1 MAYLSL
7 SPLSAAL
14 YTVLHVAGM
23 TALVGSRIYDDVP
36 RNPVYPFVWFE
47 VGEPRDARGFGRG
60 GMPEVAIRVHAFTQ
74 YQGEKQGQ
82 TIIAKAIE
90 LLRDVSL
97 TVTGY
102 EQAGQVFYDET
113 VPLRDQEIEGVKV
126 QEIVAVFRTYLK
138 EA

>member
-14 YTVLHVAGM
+14 YTALNVAGM
-23 TALVGSRIYDDVP
+23 QALVGSRIYDDIP
-36 RNPVYPFVWFE
+36 RNPTYPLVWFE
-47 VGEPRDARGFGRG
+47 VQEPRDMRGFGTG
-60 GMPEVAIRVHAFTQ
+60 GFPETLIRVHALTQ

-82 TIIAKAIE
+82 AILAKAIE
-90 LLRDVSL
+90 LLRDASL

-102 EQAGQVFYDET
+102 TQAGGVFYDET
-113 VPLRDQEIEGVKV
+113 VVLRDQEIEGVKV
-126 QEIVAVFRTYLK
+126 QENVAIFRTYLK

>member
-14 YTVLHVAGM
+14 YAALNVAGM

-36 RNPVYPFVWFE
+36 RNPTYPFVWFE
-47 VGEPRDARGFGRG
+47 VGEPRDVRGFGTG
-60 GMPEVAIRVHAFTQ
+60 GMPEVGIRVHAFTQ

-82 TIIAKAIE
+82 TILAKAIE

-102 EQAGQVFYDET
+102 QQAGQVFYDET
-113 VPLRDQEIEGVKV
+113 VVLRDQEIEGVKV
-126 QEIVAVFRTYLK
+126 QESVAVFRTYLK